1 MLKNRDEVIAGLRCC
16 QSANMSCSDNCPY
29 FKGYVLDGCMDELLA
44 DALEL
49 LEGDGDVSKNP
60 S

>member
-1 MLKNRDEVIAGLRCC
+1 MLKKRDEVIAGLRCC

-29 FKGYVLDGCMDELLA
+29 FKGKYVLDGCMDDLMA

-49 LEGDGDVSKNP
+49 LEGMADENT
-60 S
+60 